1 MDIESARRLRKSER
15 GQTLVITALGM
26 VAVLAMTVLAIDI
39 VALYVAKD
47 QVQATADAA
56 ALAGAEALANSGT
69 TSAPSTVP
77 LSTVCNGSSGQ
88 ADLWAQAVVAHSPI
102 AGGLATATTSCSAPT
117 DTNPRIQVTVTRT
130 GLPRFFA
137 RTGGGLSASAVATA
151 EAYNPSLDLN
161 PGPPIQIQGVKPWLI
176 FNCNIITTCNGG
188 PAYFT
193 STYAVARGGCF
204 IGQLVT
210 LNLMISSRQLG
221 LGATPLPA
229 VPPSPC
235 PTPPSETAQFY
246 ALDLPAPA
254 SCPSNGAISCNQIGT
269 GPPGLNYHDNI
280 ACSGSF
286 QFGNNQSIPMPSAQV
301 DTRSM
306 GNLQARTTPGVQCL
320 IHAAGPDLDQ
330 GQDSFATGPT
340 GPPVTITGGSNNPDP
355 ALRGVIIH
363 RSDSVVTAP
372 VFNCPTAVACDGSG
386 AMQLQIVGFLQLAI
400 RDVTAA
406 GDIEAIILNAAG
418 TDPAS
423 TGTPVTGAGHSPVP
437 VRLIQ

>member
-1 MDIESARRLRKSER
+1 
-15 GQTLVITALGM
+15 VGM

-56 ALAGAEALANSGT
+56 ALAGAEALAYSGT

-77 LSTVCNGSSGQ
+77 LSTVCNGATGQ

-102 AGGLATATTSCSAPT
+102 AGGLATLTTSCSAPT
-117 DTNPRIQVTVTRT
+117 DTNPRIQVAVTRT

-151 EAYNPSLDLN
+151 EVYNPSFDLN

-176 FNCNIITTCNGG
+176 FNCNTCLGPAY

-193 STYAVARGGCF
+193 STYAVANGGTF
-204 IGQLVT
+204 IGTPVT
-210 LNLMISSRQLG
+210 LKLMSSSPIPPLG
-221 LGATPLPA
+221 PPPA
-229 VPPSPC
+229 PSP
-235 PTPPSETAQFY
+235 PANTAQFF

-269 GPPGLNYHDNI
+269 GPPGIYYHDNI

-301 DTRSM
+301 DTRSA
-306 GNLQARTTPGVQCL
+306 GTLSVRTSNGVQCL
-320 IHAAGPDLDQ
+320 IHEALGQ
-330 GQDSFATGPT
+330 GQDII
-340 GPPVTITGGSNNPDP
+340 PPGLPLAITGGSNNPDP
-355 ALRGVIIH
+355 ALRGISIH

-372 VFNCPTAVACDGSG
+372 VFNCPTAGACDGTG

-400 RDVTAA
+400 QDVTAS
-406 GDIEAIILNAAG
+406 GDIDAVILNAAG
-418 TDPAS
+418 TDPVS
-423 TGTPVTGAGHSPVP
+423 TGTPVTGAGSSPVP

>member
-15 GQTLVITALGM
+15 GQTLVITAVGM
-26 VAVLAMTVLAIDI
+26 VAVLGMTVLAIDI

-88 ADLWAQAVVAHSPI
+88 ADFWAQAVVAHSPI
-102 AGGLATATTSCSAPT
+102 AGGFATATTSCSAPT
-117 DTNPRIQVTVTRT
+117 NTNPRIQVTVTRT

-137 RTGGGLSASAVATA
+137 RTGGGLSASATAIA

-176 FNCNIITTCNGG
+176 FNCNTCGS

-193 STYAVARGGCF
+193 STYGVANGGTF
-204 IGQLVT
+204 IGQSVALT
-210 LNLMISSRQLG
+210 LMPSTTQPSI
-221 LGATPLPA
+221 TPLL
-229 VPPSPC
+229 PPSP
-235 PTPPSETAQFY
+235 PPPSPVYTTSQFY
-246 ALDLPAPA
+246 ALDLPAPL
-254 SCPSNGAISCNQIGT
+254 SCPNNAAISCSQIGT
-269 GPPGLNYHDNI
+269 GPPGLYYHDNI

-286 QFGNNQSIPMPSAQV
+286 EFGNNQSIPMPSAQV
-301 DTRSM
+301 DSRSLGPLQTRTSD
-306 GNLQARTTPGVQCL
+306 GVRCL
-320 IHAAGPDLDQ
+320 IHADGAGQ
-330 GQDSFATGPT
+330 GQDTFAT

-355 ALRGVIIH
+355 ALRGVSIH
-363 RSDSVVTAP
+363 RSDSIVTAP
-372 VFNCPTAVACDGSG
+372 VFNCPTAGTCDGTG
-386 AMQLQIVGFLQLAI
+386 AMQLQIIGFLQLAI
-400 RDVTAA
+400 LEVNGGNINAV
-406 GDIEAIILNAAG
+406 ILNAAG

-423 TGTPVTGAGHSPVP
+423 TGTPVTGAGASPVP

>member
-69 TSAPSTVP
+69 TSAASTVP
-77 LSTVCNGSSGQ
+77 LSTVCNGATGQ

-151 EAYNPSLDLN
+151 EAYNPSLDVN

-176 FNCNIITTCNGG
+176 FNYNTCNSG

-193 STYAVARGGCF
+193 STYAVANGASF
-204 IGQLVT
+204 IGQPVT
-210 LNLMISSRQLG
+210 LTLMISS
-221 LGATPLPA
+221 TPLG
-229 VPPSPC
+229 VPPLPVPPC
-235 PTPPSETAQFY
+235 PTPNTAQFY
-246 ALDLPAPA
+246 ALDLPAPL
-254 SCPSNGAISCNQIGT
+254 SCPTNGAISCNQIGT
-269 GPPGLNYHDNI
+269 GPPGLYYHDNI

-286 QFGNNQSIPMPSAQV
+286 EFGNNQSIPMPSAQV
-301 DTRSM
+301 DTRT
-306 GNLQARTTPGVQCL
+306 NLQTRTFDGVKCL
-320 IHAAGPDLDQ
+320 IHAAGPLLDQ
-330 GQDSFATGPT
+330 GQDIF
-340 GPPVTITGGSNNPDP
+340 PPGLPMTITGGSNNPDP
-355 ALRGVIIH
+355 ALRGISIH

-372 VFNCPTAVACDGSG
+372 VFNCPAGACDGTG
-386 AMQLQIVGFLQLAI
+386 AMHLQIVGFLQLAI
-400 RDVTAA
+400 QDVTAS
-406 GDIEAIILNAAG
+406 GDIDAKILNAAG

-423 TGTPVTGAGHSPVP
+423 TGTPVTGAGPSPVA